1 MRLVDR
7 SAWIEFLSDSALGQL
22 LGREFPRQDEWLVPT
37 LVQLELA
44 NWLIRENLENAAELV
59 TAFSKYCMVVA
70 LDTET
75 ALRAAELAVG
85 HRLSTADAIIYATAL
100 AYEADLLTC
109 DRHFEGLPGVIYV
122 AKAG

>member
-1 MRLVDR
+1 M
-7 SAWIEFLSDSALGQL
+7 
-22 LGREFPRQDEWLVPT
+22 GREFPRQDEWLVPT